1 MFVVHIV
8 LVPIYPSR
16 ETSPPVMCVRLQSI
30 LCYGP
35 WGVQPDAHVLCT
47 CFSLDQVLH
56 GDELQ
61 ADHWKIYPCAP
72 WKTHNPKGANTRGRG
87 NLMQLHQIDHRPQT
101 RREKPLEIVFFW
113 DVCKPNYSSSRVPAN
128 HGHLVDALISLIHL
142 AVFEGLVRSQQG
154 ISMIW
159 MNLRVGNGVV
169 RFKMPQGVLSQ
180 TSADVCTACL
190 RNGRSTSFAA
200 SPILNS

>member
-1 MFVVHIV
+1 MAPGAFSPTLMCFAHAFLWTRCFMEMNFRPIIGRSTP
-8 LVPIYPSR
+8 VP
-16 ETSPPVMCVRLQSI
+16 L
-30 LCYGP
+30 G
-35 WGVQPDAHVLCT
+35 
-47 CFSLDQVLH
+47 
-56 GDELQ
+56 
-61 ADHWKIYPCAP
+61 
-72 WKTHNPKGANTRGRG
+72 KTHNPKGANTRGRG